1 MAAHIYMYACYKKT
15 NLNIYGFS
23 INTDHGWRNRWFHRM
38 TIQILE
44 GLWSLIFQTSE
55 GSGRVQYRWKW
66 EYVWKWAA
74 WRRSAPGFSA
84 FIDDVLVNLGWSLHL
99 KTVVTLNALMDA
111 LIYCPR
117 TLHNTDFP
125 ASVRSLPPVTP
136 LHSHG
141 CLFTHTVHVN
151 PAEHGPQYLEFAR
164 AFPRVTQ
171 STWLGRNDD
180 SPVSTATALTL
191 KYLAEIHSESCGI
204 STHCY
209 VTQSM
214 GYRHGCTNTEWN

>member
-1 MAAHIYMYACYKKT
+1 M
-15 NLNIYGFS
+15 
-23 INTDHGWRNRWFHRM
+23 
-38 TIQILE
+38 
-44 GLWSLIFQTSE
+44 
-55 GSGRVQYRWKW
+55 
-66 EYVWKWAA
+66 
-74 WRRSAPGFSA
+74 
-84 FIDDVLVNLGWSLHL
+84 DV
-99 KTVVTLNALMDA
+99 

-117 TLHNTDFP
+117 TLDNTNFP
-125 ASVRSLPPVTP
+125 ARVRILPPVTP
-136 LHSHG
+136 PHSHG

-191 KYLAEIHSESCGI
+191 KDLAEIHSESRGI

-214 GYRHGCTNTEWN
+214 GYRHGSTNTKCLLELILDTNLCAHFKNYLVKKNTCIIFLTHLQKYLIIIMVTTIINYIIQSLV